1 MIICQ
6 ENNQLTKAGRGTLMG
21 NLLRQCWHPIASPS
35 QLDQAQAFA
44 DGDEPIKAL
53 RGLAAN

>member
-1 MIICQ
+1 
-6 ENNQLTKAGRGTLMG
+6 MG
-21 NLLRQCWHPIASPS
+21 NLLRQYWHPIAPPS

-44 DGDEPIKAL
+44 DGAEPINVL

>member
-1 MIICQ
+1 
-6 ENNQLTKAGRGTLMG
+6 MG